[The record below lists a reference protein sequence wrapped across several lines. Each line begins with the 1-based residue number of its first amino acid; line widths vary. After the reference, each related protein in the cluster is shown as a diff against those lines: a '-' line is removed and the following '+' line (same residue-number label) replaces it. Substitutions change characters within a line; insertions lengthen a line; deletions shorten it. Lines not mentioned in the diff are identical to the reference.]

1 MSLKLKSKGCPN
13 RSLKLNLLSIPL
25 SVISKNSSAWNQTWN
40 REIWN
45 PPGPRLFCPEAS
57 YIQACLPLN
66 FLLHEAK
73 TTAFSICLDTYRHP
87 RIFLFLAYISFC
99 IFSSKGGSLGV
110 QFVIFLVP
118 SLHPHQN
125 IQKAPA
131 WAKLLFHSPT
141 NIELATW
148 GACSHCLDKFRTTWD
163 NRHISYMSC
172 QYLNLNNSNV
182 WTVLEPTLA
191 NLQLRNWVKSAAVNR
206 QSRGIVDLGSKVP
219 KMHLSVQ
226 HSIFYCIFTH
236 QGFNVSRCFGSVA
249 ISWPSGTVAKGNMVA
264 INSNKLPELAS
275 AEGASCSAQ
284 FFLPRNYQHRGD

>member
-1 MSLKLKSKGCPN
+1 MLVRTAWTNSA
-13 RSLKLNLLSIPL
+13 PL
-25 SVISKNSSAWNQTWN
+25 
-40 REIWN
+40 EIDI
-45 PPGPRLFCPEAS
+45 
-57 YIQACLPLN
+57 YI
-66 FLLHEAK
+66 
-73 TTAFSICLDTYRHP
+73 
-87 RIFLFLAYISFC
+87 
-99 IFSSKGGSLGV
+99 
-110 QFVIFLVP
+110 
-118 SLHPHQN
+118 
-125 IQKAPA
+125 
-131 WAKLLFHSPT
+131 
-141 NIELATW
+141 
-148 GACSHCLDKFRTTWD
+148 
-163 NRHISYMSC
+163 YMC

-275 AEGASCSAQ
+275 AEGASCSLKKTQ
-284 FFLPRNYQHRGD
+284 QLPVFLPRNYQHRGD